1 VISTYHER
9 IRDVK
14 EALLK
19 ARSRINL
26 SFDVWSSLNHLSLLS
41 IVAYWIN
48 EKCELK
54 TALLALRP
62 VEEHHGYQAVEVIAP
77 VIKSFRIKN
86 NVGAFQMDNASN
98 NDIAMS
104 ALAASLPSAGIDL

>member
-1 VISTYHER
+1 MSTYHER

-14 EALLK
+14 EALSK

-26 SFDVWSSLNHLSLLS
+26 SFDVWSSPNHLSLLG
-41 IVAYWIN
+41 IVAYWID

-62 VEEHHGYQAVEVIAP
+62 VEGYHGYQAAEVIAP
-77 VIKSFRIKN
+77 VIKSFGIEN

-98 NDIAMS
+98 NDIAIS
-104 ALAASLPSAGIDL
+104 ALAASLSSAGIDP